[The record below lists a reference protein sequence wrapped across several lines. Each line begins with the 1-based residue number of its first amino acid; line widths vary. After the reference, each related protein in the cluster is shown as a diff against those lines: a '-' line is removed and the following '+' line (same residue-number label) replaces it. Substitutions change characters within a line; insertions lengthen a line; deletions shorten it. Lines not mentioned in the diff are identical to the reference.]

1 MVEEKGKCEERR
13 VPLPY
18 EEKGKC
24 EERRVPLSY
33 EGGMNMAVVNITMDN
48 FEEEVTNSKLPVLID
63 FWAVWCGPCQMQGPV
78 VEEAAKALEGKL
90 KIGKLNIDEEGELA
104 QKYNVMSI
112 PTLIM
117 FENGEVVK
125 KEVGFHSLDQ
135 IRAMLP

>member
-13 VPLPY
+13 VPLP
-18 EEKGKC
+18 
-24 EERRVPLSY
+24 Y